1 MLWDKLSILKDYKIN
16 LNKFKIIT
24 NLIYLL
30 FVFCFIHS
38 LPMSLLQYECNTF
51 FCCNSQ
57 NWREVPHN

>member
-38 LPMSLLQYECNTF
+38 LPTSLL
-51 FCCNSQ
+51 
-57 NWREVPHN
+57 